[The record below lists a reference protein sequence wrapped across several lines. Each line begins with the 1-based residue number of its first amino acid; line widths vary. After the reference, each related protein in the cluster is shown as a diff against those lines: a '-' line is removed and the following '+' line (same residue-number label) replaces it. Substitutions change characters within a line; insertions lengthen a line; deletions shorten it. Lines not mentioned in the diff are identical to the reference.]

1 MVLANLQLPVTV
13 AQMHAVALAIAPH
26 LAMLTLVG
34 LHPFSVAVDLEFVL
48 PNVPKT
54 VLVDIALMVVAAD
67 AEATRNGAVGQYGSY
82 INARTA

>member
-34 LHPFSVAVDLEFVL
+34 LHPFPVAVNLEFVL
-48 PNVPKT
+48 PNIPKT
-54 VLVDIALMVVAAD
+54 ILIDIALMVIAAD
-67 AEATRNGAVGQYGSY
+67 AETARNRAISQY
-82 INARTA
+82 

>member
-1 MVLANLQLPVTV
+1 MILTDLQFTIPV
-13 AQMHAVALAIAPH
+13 AEMHAVALAIAPH

-54 VLVDIALMVVAAD
+54 VLVDIALMVVATN
-67 AEATRNGAVGQYGSY
+67 AEATRNGAVGQYGSH
-82 INARTA
+82 INARAA

>member
-1 MVLANLQLPVTV
+1 
-13 AQMHAVALAIAPH
+13 MHAVALAIAPH

-34 LHPFSVAVDLEFVL
+34 LHPFPVAINLEFVL

-54 VLVDIALMVVAAD
+54 VLVDIALMVIAAD
-67 AEATRNGAVGQYGSY
+67 AEATRDRTVGQYGSH

>member
-13 AQMHAVALAIAPH
+13 AEVHAVALAIAPH

-34 LHPFSVAVDLEFVL
+34 LHPFPVAVNLEFVL
-48 PNVPKT
+48 PNVPET
-54 VLVDIALMVVAAD
+54 VLVDIALMVIAAD
-67 AEATRNGAVGQYGSY
+67 AEATRNRAVGQYGSH

>member
-1 MVLANLQLPVTV
+1 MVLANLQLPVTIAEV
-13 AQMHAVALAIAPH
+13 HAVALAIAPH
-26 LAMLTLVG
+26 LAMLALVG
-34 LHPFSVAVDLEFVL
+34 LHPFPVAVNLEFVL

-67 AEATRNGAVGQYGSY
+67 AEATRDRTVSQNGSH